1 MLLSSLSILLTF
13 STPFLSSHLSYH
25 LSSSFFYFFLPHI
38 YLFLLTLFHDY
49 TLLKHFVG
57 LPCIEKQERRRIRKD
72 CLLAGPMVIQEY
84 SSMKDEGIRWRG
96 SVSSTKAKEY
106 KRKKDAKINVLSG
119 ERHHLKQT
127 HCVVNRALCYR
138 SIPPSPYPPLT
149 LLFYCP
155 YLYNRSIVS
164 NGV

>member
-1 MLLSSLSILLTF
+1 MLLTSLSILL
-13 STPFLSSHLSYH
+13 PFSHLCYLLVSPTISP
-25 LSSSFFYFFLPHI
+25 LPSFISFFPTFISFSSPYFMI
-38 YLFLLTLFHDY
+38 
-49 TLLKHFVG
+49 LKHFVG
-57 LPCIEKQERRRIRKD
+57 LPCMVMEKQERRRIRKD
-72 CLLAGPMVIQEY
+72 SLLAGATVIQEH
-84 SSMKDEGIRWRG
+84 SSMKAEAIRWRG
-96 SVSSTKAKEY
+96 SVSCTKAKEY

-138 SIPPSPYPPLT
+138 SIPPSPYLPLT